1 MFHVKQK
8 KGEKM
13 KLYDKDYK
21 EFVMR
26 STGRKKG
33 GFKLKESIAYWEQ
46 ILFSKTMEL
55 IEITSES
62 VDTEELKKQL
72 LLSGMSCV
80 RKSDIYNNIGAY
92 YCTPSDMSGQYPGK
106 PLTVNFMSPNESG
119 TCVVGVNC
127 VLFRNNPLYMPLYP
141 LIQRYASLL
150 AHADITILMSYVKAR
165 VQNNVFVTDD
175 DDTSKQIRIFYQNA
189 FEGDFASIVDKGAN
203 GIDSLMAVSENSL
216 NINDLLES
224 RENLMTMYF
233 NDIGIQSAKTKKG
246 NMLTPEIE
254 STKPRLLVSLNDML
268 KSWRQ
273 GAKQAKELFD
283 IDIKVEL
290 SDEIKAQFKNV
301 DVDKKKGDEKN
312 AE

>member
-1 MFHVKQK
+1 M
-8 KGEKM
+8 
-13 KLYDKDYK
+13 
-21 EFVMR
+21 
-26 STGRKKG
+26 
-33 GFKLKESIAYWEQ
+33 A
-46 ILFSKTMEL
+46 
-55 IEITSES
+55 
-62 VDTEELKKQL
+62 
-72 LLSGMSCV
+72 
-80 RKSDIYNNIGAY
+80 
-92 YCTPSDMSGQYPGK
+92 
-106 PLTVNFMSPNESG
+106 
-119 TCVVGVNC
+119 
-127 VLFRNNPLYMPLYP
+127 
-141 LIQRYASLL
+141 
-150 AHADITILMSYVKAR
+150 YVKAR

-301 DVDKKKGDEKN
+301 DVDKKEGNEKN